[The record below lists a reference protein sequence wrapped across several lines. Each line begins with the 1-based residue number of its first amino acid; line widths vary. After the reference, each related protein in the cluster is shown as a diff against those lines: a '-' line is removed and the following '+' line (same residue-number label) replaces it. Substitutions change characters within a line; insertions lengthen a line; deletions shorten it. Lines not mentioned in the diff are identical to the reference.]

1 MGHAAIAPPGP
12 IHFSPIPPCFW
23 YHHFPPIPA
32 RGRGC
37 PTAKKWWRKEE
48 KKQQQQMTVERKGK
62 TCWGNPS
69 SRRWRMDG
77 SGAWR
82 RGTRSPPTPRTRTL
96 RASTAASASSTPPWP
111 VANLLSTCFTKTLN
125 LGQSLQIVHVYV
137 CISEKLAKLIYMCV
151 CVSMH
156 FRAFMYLCTNLHLY
170 CHAQGA
176 RCIVSR

>member
-1 MGHAAIAPPGP
+1 M
-12 IHFSPIPPCFW
+12 
-23 YHHFPPIPA
+23 
-32 RGRGC
+32 
-37 PTAKKWWRKEE
+37 
-48 KKQQQQMTVERKGK
+48 ERKGK
-62 TCWGNPS
+62 ICWGNPS
-69 SRRWRMDG
+69 SRRWRTDG

-125 LGQSLQIVHVYV
+125 PGQSLQIMHVYMYILV
-137 CISEKLAKLIYMCV
+137 RNWSNIYTCV

-170 CHAQGA
+170 CHANFA

>member
-1 MGHAAIAPPGP
+1 MSLAHQAQST
-12 IHFSPIPPCFW
+12 SPQFPV
-23 YHHFPPIPA
+23 FPPIPA

-37 PTAKKWWRKEE
+37 PTEKKWRRKEE
-48 KKQQQQMTVERKGK
+48 KKQRQQQMIVERKGK

-82 RGTRSPPTPRTRTL
+82 PGTRSPPTPRTRTL

-125 LGQSLQIVHVYV
+125 PGQSLQIMHVYV
-137 CISEKLAKLIYMCV
+137 CISEKLAKHIYMCV
-151 CVSMH
+151 CVYMH